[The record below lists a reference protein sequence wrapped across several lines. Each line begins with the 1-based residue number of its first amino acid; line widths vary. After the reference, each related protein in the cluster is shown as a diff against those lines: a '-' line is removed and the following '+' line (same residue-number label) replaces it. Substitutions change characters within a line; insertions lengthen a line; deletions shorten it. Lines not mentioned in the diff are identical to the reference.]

1 VGRIVLRPAELPAG
15 IVTAVLG
22 APVLILLVRR
32 QRASGL

>member
-1 VGRIVLRPAELPAG
+1 VLRPAELPAG

-32 QRASGL
+32 QRASAL